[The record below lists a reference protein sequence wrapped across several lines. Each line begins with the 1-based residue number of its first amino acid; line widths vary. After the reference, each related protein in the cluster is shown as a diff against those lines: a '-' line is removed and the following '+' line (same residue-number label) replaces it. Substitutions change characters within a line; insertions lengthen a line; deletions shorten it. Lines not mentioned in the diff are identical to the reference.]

1 MDTIRIYL
9 ENMFA
14 NFPKTDEVLRAKEE
28 LLSMMEDKY
37 NELIADGKPDNEA
50 VGVII
55 SEFGNLDEIAQSLG
69 LYKAT
74 EGEEDDVTEKVGRHV
89 NIEEARDFI
98 VEYGFSRFLLSIG
111 IGLCIVSV
119 VPPIFAD
126 ELAKLFAI
134 TAVSKLTLAFAMIGL
149 FVFVAMGVG
158 LIVLS
163 SARKKEWK
171 FLKEEPCYID
181 DMTKEYVKGELSSN
195 QITKGITLAMGIVLC
210 SLSVMPAVVLPILF
224 NNEFINEGLAP
235 SLLFIMA
242 GIGVF
247 FIVNASGKTGAC
259 RRLLHLGEDVDCDDD
274 DDDDVKE
281 IKKTTVNKNNGSI
294 KIEKHTKN
302 GNSIVV
308 SIDNSKKD
316 DIMDNWEKETTKA
329 VETISGEE

>member
-1 MDTIRIYL
+1 M
-9 ENMFA
+9 
-14 NFPKTDEVLRAKEE
+14 
-28 LLSMMEDKY
+28 
-37 NELIADGKPDNEA
+37 
-50 VGVII
+50 
-55 SEFGNLDEIAQSLG
+55 
-69 LYKAT
+69 
-74 EGEEDDVTEKVGRHV
+74 
-89 NIEEARDFI
+89 
-98 VEYGFSRFLLSIG
+98 
-111 IGLCIVSV
+111 

-134 TAVSKLTLAFAMIGL
+134 RAVSKLTLAFAMIGL

-274 DDDDVKE
+274 DDVKE
-281 IKKTTVNKNNGSI
+281 IKKTTVDKNNGSI
-294 KIEKHTKN
+294 KIEKHTKH

-329 VETISGEE
+329 VETISGEETENNSQVEVGSEGSPLMETILENFWFVVFIIFMLGGFVFHMWGRIWLIWLIAPIVHTYLKKAYGRK

>member
-1 MDTIRIYL
+1 
-9 ENMFA
+9 
-14 NFPKTDEVLRAKEE
+14 
-28 LLSMMEDKY
+28 
-37 NELIADGKPDNEA
+37 
-50 VGVII
+50 
-55 SEFGNLDEIAQSLG
+55 
-69 LYKAT
+69 
-74 EGEEDDVTEKVGRHV
+74 
-89 NIEEARDFI
+89 
-98 VEYGFSRFLLSIG
+98 
-111 IGLCIVSV
+111 
-119 VPPIFAD
+119 
-126 ELAKLFAI
+126 
-134 TAVSKLTLAFAMIGL
+134 MIGL

-259 RRLLHLGEDVDCDDD
+259 RKLLHLGEDVDCDDED
-274 DDDDVKE
+274 GVKE
-281 IKKTTVNKNNGSI
+281 IKKTTVDKNNGSI

-316 DIMDNWEKETTKA
+316 DIMDNWEKETTKT
-329 VETISGEE
+329 VETISGVETGNNSQVEAGGEGSPLMETILENFWFVVFIIFMLGGFIFHMWGRIWLIWIIAPIVHTYLKKAYGKK